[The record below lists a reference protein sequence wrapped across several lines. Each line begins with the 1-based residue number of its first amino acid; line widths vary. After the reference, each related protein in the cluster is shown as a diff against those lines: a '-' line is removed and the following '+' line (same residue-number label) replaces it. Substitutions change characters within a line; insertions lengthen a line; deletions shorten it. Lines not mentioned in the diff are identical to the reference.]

1 MTMYRLLD
9 LSIVTNSLRSY
20 KARSILTLLGLVLG
34 TFAVGTVSN
43 ISKAM
48 LAKTQQEA
56 ESLGKNLVIVRSGRV
71 RQFARVSRFY
81 GEAQN
86 LKVHEITRLPSVIPG
101 VESAVPFIEQEM
113 PVRYLDIKVPSVL
126 VATTEDFPRVR
137 SFFPASGRFFT
148 AEELRE
154 RAKVCVLGDGIAK
167 KLFDTSDPVG
177 KRVFFFRASVKV
189 LGVME
194 PKGVDVSGADQDER
208 VFVPLSTHMRRFS
221 NRDYVTGAY
230 LEVDTAQRMKAV
242 KWTVQELF
250 RRWHRIVPPEEDDV
264 SVLTA
269 NDFIQFQTEAVELV
283 TSLGLLTAVIAF
295 SVGGLGIFSIMILM
309 VNQRQLEL
317 GIRRAVGAK
326 KRDLIGQILSES
338 TLLAGVGG
346 AVGVVLT
353 VLFSWVVYRVG
364 NFPTVFSVAGHV
376 FAFTGTLVL
385 GALAGGYPA
394 YRAANVEPLQVLR
407 NE

>member
-1 MTMYRLLD
+1 MYRLLD
-9 LSIVTNSLRSY
+9 LSIVYNSLRSY

-34 TFAVGTVSN
+34 TFAVGAVSN

-48 LAKTQQEA
+48 LAKTQEEA

-86 LKVHEITRLPSVIPG
+86 LKIREIARLPSAIPG
-101 VESAVPFIEQEM
+101 VEAAVPFIEQGM
-113 PVRYLDIKVPSVL
+113 PVRYMDMNVPAVL

-137 SFFPASGRFFT
+137 SFFPAAGRFFT
-148 AEELRE
+148 GRELAE
-154 RAKVCVLGDGIAK
+154 RAKVCVLGDSIAE
-167 KLFDTSDPVG
+167 KLFGSSDPVG
-177 KRVFFFRASVKV
+177 QRVFFFRASVKV
-189 LGVME
+189 VGVME
-194 PKGVDVSGADQDER
+194 AKGVDVSGADQDER

-221 NRDYVTGAY
+221 NRDYLTGAY
-230 LEVDTAQRMKAV
+230 LQVDSAQRMEPV
-242 KWTVQELF
+242 KWAVQDLF
-250 RRWHRIVPPEEDDV
+250 RRWHRIVPPKEDDV

-269 NDFIQFQTEAVELV
+269 KDFIQFQTEAVQLV
-283 TSLGLLTAVIAF
+283 TSLGLLTAAIAF

-326 KRDLIGQILSES
+326 RRDLIGQILSES
-338 TLLAGVGG
+338 TLLACFGG
-346 AVGVVLT
+346 AAGLVLT
-353 VLFSWVVYRVG
+353 VAFSLAVYRVG
-364 NFPTVFSVAGHV
+364 DFPTVFSVAGHV

-394 YRAANVEPLQVLR
+394 YRAAKVEPLHVLR